1 MLVPDSE
8 SVPEPFLVRVPVV
21 VPMAPLI
28 ATVPEPSTVRFMA
41 APPIELERVSV
52 PESDWTWEWLVNVIA
67 PLKVLL
73 PLVLRITPVV
83 DEPVPAIERASV
95 SVMPPLT
102 DRAPVEAIDVEPADV
117 PSDPEFDAATIP
129 AEMVVTPE

>member
-1 MLVPDSE
+1 
-8 SVPEPFLVRVPVV
+8 
-21 VPMAPLI
+21 MA
-28 ATVPEPSTVRFMA
+28 E
-41 APPIELERVSV
+41 PPIELESVSV

-102 DRAPVEAIDVEPADV
+102 DKAPVEAIDVAPVEF